1 MNRSVIR
8 GITPFVAA
16 IICLVPVT
24 AMADPVDSLTGIDRP
39 TMLAPPPLPPPLF
52 NNDGSPFI
60 PGTPIVLPIR
70 EDGGQ
75 YKYEFD
81 SISNMYVPLMEG
93 DALPKDPDPFSG
105 LVPLPPPLFND
116 DGSPFIPGTPLVLPI
131 REDDTQLEYT
141 WDAISGLYIPIV
153 NGKVMTE
160 SVAIAPFYDIDG
172 SVIAG
177 NGPITGS
184 LISITSVDPLTGK
197 EVQVVYR
204 SNQPPAINPDGT
216 TNNIDVIASKPFDL
230 AANPSETPFDQQL
243 GTWAVVDKNGI
254 VINTIDCSSSICGEN
269 GKLGGKID
277 EPSWAKSGC
286 PNGCQLVIQVP
297 PNPITGQSM
306 GGFATSSENMV
317 FYNNGVF
324 KIITTISG
332 KEITRTIKNGIITDT
347 TGERVS
353 LNTGIQLPSVIKDPA
368 LKKQVDIDI
377 TAADITPIKTTK
389 GYQLSTDD
397 QLSAVDSTLK
407 VIAVKKGA
415 KKKAFS
421 LAVDNQGELF
431 ITTNS
436 NLSGYKIKIKRG
448 KELLKTISVK

>member
-1 MNRSVIR
+1 MKRSLIR
-8 GITPFVAA
+8 RLTPFATA
-16 IICLVPVT
+16 LICLVPVT
-24 AMADPVDSLTGIDRP
+24 AVAEPVDSPTGIDGP
-39 TMLAPPPLPPPLF
+39 TMLVPLPPPLF
-52 NNDGSPFI
+52 NDDGSPFI

-81 SISNMYVPLMEG
+81 PSSNMYVPLMEG
-93 DALPKDPDPFSG
+93 DALPQDPDPLSG

-116 DGSPFIPGTPLVLPI
+116 DGSPFIPGTPIVLPI
-131 REDDTQLEYT
+131 REDGTQLEYK
-141 WDAISGLYIPIV
+141 WDAISGLYIPVV
-153 NGKVMTE
+153 NGKAITD
-160 SVAIAPFYDIDG
+160 SVVIAPFYDSDG
-172 SVIAG
+172 SVILG
-177 NGPITGS
+177 NGPIAGS

-197 EVQVVYR
+197 EVSVVYP

-216 TNNIDVIASKPFDL
+216 TNDVAVIGYTPFDL
-230 AANPSETPFDQQL
+230 TANPSETPLDQQV

-254 VINTIDCSSSICGEN
+254 VINTIDCSSSICGVG

-277 EPSWAKSGC
+277 EPSWAKGGC
-286 PNGCQLVIQVP
+286 PDGCQLVIQVP

-317 FYNNGVF
+317 SYNDGVF
-324 KIITTISG
+324 KVVTTDSG
-332 KEITRTIKNGIITDT
+332 KEISRTIENGIITDA

-431 ITTNS
+431 IRTNS

-448 KELLKTISVK
+448 KELLKSISVK